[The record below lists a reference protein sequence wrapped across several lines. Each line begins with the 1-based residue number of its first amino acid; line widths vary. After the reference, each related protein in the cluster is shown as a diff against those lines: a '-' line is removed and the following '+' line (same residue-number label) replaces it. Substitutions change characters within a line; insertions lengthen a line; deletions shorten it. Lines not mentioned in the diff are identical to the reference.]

1 MIDSSNQSFQ
11 GRYDFPAVNFVDA
24 NNLTLTF
31 TSAQSGY
38 AAISSGGGQNG
49 ATGVQ
54 GSTGVQGATGPSGGP
69 VGATG
74 ATGTGVVGAT
84 PSTVVARDAS
94 ADIYVNIMHGT
105 ATSAYYADLAEKYL
119 TDRPYPI
126 GTVMM
131 VGGAK
136 EVTEVVGVE
145 STAIGVVSGTPAYM
159 MNKGLEGGTYIAL
172 TGRVPVRMAVRVKK
186 GDLIWPYVNGQGW
199 NVSNGGKYFAVAL
212 EDGGPGLVECLVK

>member
-84 PSTVVARDAS
+84 ANTVVQRDAS

-105 ATSAYYADLAEKYL
+105 ATSAYYADLAEIYIS
-119 TDRPYPI
+119 DQDYPP
-126 GTVMM
+126 GTVVR
-131 VGGAK
+131 VGGIK
-136 EVTEVVGVE
+136 EI
-145 STAIGVVSGTPAYM
+145 TAITTSDCYVLGAISTHPAYL
-159 MNKGLEGGTYIAL
+159 MNNSVEGLPVAL
-172 TGRVPVRMAVRVKK
+172 TGRVPMLVAGPVKK
-186 GDLIWPYVNGQGW
+186 GDPIWPHTDGQGW
-199 NVSNGGKYFAVAL
+199 NIDNGRAPFAFAL
-212 EDGGPGLVECLVK
+212 EDGGPGLVECVIR